1 MATATTSAANPQLP
15 PPLTVTAQ
23 DRLLATCPCLNV
35 KLHLATAPEDNSSLA
50 GKEFKLGLAGV
61 FVEQKILCSLS
72 ISNDQAIVRCANCD
86 HDVYT
91 FQSDIH
97 SVNIESTSL
106 VFVANSMPL
115 LPSNGIVVPLE
126 GIVTGKDI
134 AALLTSPHYSM
145 AFRLVLSPSTLS
157 PSEPSPATFTPD
169 QPLSATSTTPRI
181 QQSETSYRP
190 HLDKVRSIL
199 DQELEVNL
207 NAQQQRTEARIE
219 AYKSQQLMALKQSI
233 ENTRRD
239 KERLWAIIQ
248 DRVPSPP
255 TASSLA
261 TGDPGSGDADGSL
274 DANGTY
280 PFDIPNTLPI
290 RLTSASRVDGTHSSF
305 LDKRKASISDA
316 AMSLQ
321 FREFDHRLVSNS
333 LRRQSLAPLP
343 STTDAMAE
351 LTLNNTTANAASER
365 TPLSASQASPG
376 SGDSDDVA
384 GSPTTKAKKKVTIAD
399 DVKSVSIVEPEKADD
414 YSDLEGEEDE
424 DDDDGVVFDL
434 DEELGFDDEAT
445 GGLGDDI
452 DDEQDESDNDEDE
465 VGPSTNGHGIS
476 IKVSSSIPTKSGM
489 IVGSLRANYLKRQK
503 GLEVHRRNLNDSSAD
518 FDSDDDDDDN
528 SALAAAPTAF
538 FGTSLP
544 IQIQPRAASQLP
556 PPPARTSAIAS
567 SLAMPPGSSPAAA
580 MLQRRLSRAF
590 GAEVIPENNGIGN
603 VHTQRPPTS
612 GLGGSFRDVSSSASA
627 SAQPLLG
634 ATPGT
639 LIIDPLML
647 LEEEHDNDDRQDR
660 LRKHRQPFSAI
671 NHRRD
676 QEKSKQEQKIQETAA
691 SWSQRAAASS
701 HVSEEDDFE
710 PPHLYSARTYVG
722 STPWEMP
729 TRITVKSGGMQRE
742 GSHLDKQIALEMA
755 KELEKERLEAA
766 AAVVAAGADDSL
778 LLSAAVVSGLHRLV
792 EKIDETE
799 EEVDEEDQASATAR
813 KQAEELASL
822 HSSSSQH
829 PFDTEER

>member
-1 MATATTSAANPQLP
+1 MATATTSTAANPHP
-15 PPLTVTAQ
+15 PPLPTVTAQ
-23 DRLLATCPCLNV
+23 DRLLAACPCLNV
-35 KLHLATAPEDNSSLA
+35 KLHIATAPEEQSSLA
-50 GKEFKLGLAGV
+50 GKELKLGLAGV
-61 FVEQKILCSLS
+61 SVEQKILCSLS
-72 ISNDQAIVRCANCD
+72 ISKDQAIVRCANCD

-91 FQSDIH
+91 FQSDIN

-106 VFVANSMPL
+106 VFVASSVPFS
-115 LPSNGIVVPLE
+115 PSNGIVVPSE

-134 AALLTSPHYSM
+134 AALLNSPHYSV
-145 AFRLVLSPSTLS
+145 AFRLVLAPSTLS
-157 PSEPSPATFTPD
+157 PTETQTATFTPD
-169 QPLSATSTTPRI
+169 QPLSATSTAPRI
-181 QQSETSYRP
+181 QQSETPYRP

-199 DQELEVNL
+199 EKELEVNL

-239 KERLWAIIQ
+239 KERLWARIQ
-248 DRVPSPP
+248 DRVASPP
-255 TASSLA
+255 HASSLA

-274 DANGTY
+274 DANGAH

-290 RLTSASRVDGTHSSF
+290 RLTSASRVDGAHSSF
-305 LDKRKASISDA
+305 LDRRKASNSDA

-321 FREFDHRLVSNS
+321 FKEFDHRLASNS

-351 LTLNNTTANAASER
+351 LTLNNTTANAATER
-365 TPLSASQASPG
+365 TPLSTSQASPR
-376 SGDSDDVA
+376 SVDSDVP
-384 GSPTTKAKKKVTIAD
+384 GSPTTKSKKKVTIAEN
-399 DVKSVSIVEPEKADD
+399 VKSVSIVEPEKDE
-414 YSDLEGEEDE
+414 YSDLEGEAE
-424 DDDDGVVFDL
+424 DDDDEGVVFDL
-434 DEELGFDDEAT
+434 DEELGFDDDAAYVQYGE
-445 GGLGDDI
+445 I
-452 DDEQDESDNDEDE
+452 DDDQDESDNEEDGA
-465 VGPSTNGHGIS
+465 GPSTDGHGIN
-476 IKVSSSIPTKSGM
+476 IKLSSSIPAKSGM
-489 IVGSLRANYLKRQK
+489 VVGSLRANYLKRQK
-503 GLEVHRRNLNDSSAD
+503 GLEVHRRNLNDSLAD
-518 FDSDDDDDDN
+518 FGSDDDEDDD
-528 SALAAAPTAF
+528 ALSAAPAAF

-580 MLQRRLSRAF
+580 MLQRRLSRAY
-590 GAEVIPENNGIGN
+590 GAETIPENTGNSNGQA
-603 VHTQRPPTS
+603 QRTPTS
-612 GLGGSFRDVSSSASA
+612 GLGGSFRDVSSISA

-676 QEKSKQEQKIQETAA
+676 QEKSQQEQKIQETAA
-691 SWSQRAAASS
+691 SWSQRVAAPS
-701 HVSEEDDFE
+701 HVSEEEDFE

-742 GSHLDKQIALEMA
+742 GSHLDKQIAFEMA

-766 AAVVAAGADDSL
+766 ATAAAAAADESL
-778 LLSAAVVSGLHRLV
+778 LVSAAVISGLHRLV

-799 EEVDEEDQASATAR
+799 EEEDEEDQVEESARRQSAG
-813 KQAEELASL
+813 LASPA
-822 HSSSSQH
+822 SSSQH
-829 PFDTEER
+829 PFDT

>member
-1 MATATTSAANPQLP
+1 MATATTSATANPHP
-15 PPLTVTAQ
+15 PPPPTVTAQ
-23 DRLLATCPCLNV
+23 NRLLAACPCLNV
-35 KLHLATAPEDNSSLA
+35 KLHLATAPEEHSSLA
-50 GKEFKLGLAGV
+50 GKELKLGLAGV
-61 FVEQKILCSLS
+61 SVEQKILCSLS
-72 ISNDQAIVRCANCD
+72 ISKDQAIVRCANCD

-91 FQSDIH
+91 FQSDIN

-106 VFVANSMPL
+106 VFVASSVPFS
-115 LPSNGIVVPLE
+115 PSNGIVVPSE

-134 AALLTSPHYSM
+134 TALLTSPHYSM
-145 AFRLVLSPSTLS
+145 AFRLVLAPSTLS
-157 PSEPSPATFTPD
+157 PNETQTATFTPD
-169 QPLSATSTTPRI
+169 QPLSATSTAPRI
-181 QQSETSYRP
+181 QQSETPYRP

-199 DQELEVNL
+199 DQELEANL

-219 AYKSQQLMALKQSI
+219 AFKSQQLMALKQSI

-239 KERLWAIIQ
+239 KERLWARIQ
-248 DRVPSPP
+248 DRVTSPP
-255 TASSLA
+255 PASSLS
-261 TGDPGSGDADGSL
+261 TGDPGSGDVDGSS
-274 DANGTY
+274 DANGTH

-290 RLTSASRVDGTHSSF
+290 RLTSASRVDGAHSSF
-305 LDKRKASISDA
+305 LDRRKASISDA

-321 FREFDHRLVSNS
+321 FREFDHRLASNS
-333 LRRQSLAPLP
+333 LRRQSLAPVP

-365 TPLSASQASPG
+365 TPLSISQASSG
-376 SGDSDDVA
+376 LGDSDDIP
-384 GSPTTKAKKKVTIAD
+384 GSPTTKSKKRVTIAED
-399 DVKSVSIVEPEKADD
+399 IRSVSIVEQEKDE
-414 YSDLEGEEDE
+414 YSDLEGEAEE
-424 DDDDGVVFDL
+424 DDDEGVVFDL
-434 DEELGFDDEAT
+434 DEELGFDDDAADAQSSE
-445 GGLGDDI
+445 I
-452 DDEQDESDNDEDE
+452 DDDQDESDNEESDA
-465 VGPSTNGHGIS
+465 GPSTNGHSIS
-476 IKVSSSIPTKSGM
+476 IKVSSSIPAKSGM
-489 IVGSLRANYLKRQK
+489 VVGSLRANYLKRQK
-503 GLEVHRRNLNDSSAD
+503 GLEAHRRNLNDSLAD
-518 FDSDDDDDDN
+518 FNSDDDEDDDAI
-528 SALAAAPTAF
+528 SAAPAAF

-580 MLQRRLSRAF
+580 MLQRRLSRAY
-590 GAEVIPENNGIGN
+590 GAEAVPENAGN
-603 VHTQRPPTS
+603 SNVQAQRAPTS
-612 GLGGSFRDVSSSASA
+612 GLAGSFRDVSSSSVSA

-676 QEKSKQEQKIQETAA
+676 QEKSQQEQKSQETAA
-691 SWSQRAAASS
+691 SWSQRAAAPS

-729 TRITVKSGGMQRE
+729 TRITVKSGGMRE

-766 AAVVAAGADDSL
+766 AAAAAAAADESL
-778 LLSAAVVSGLHRLV
+778 LVSAAVVGGLHRLV
-792 EKIDETE
+792 EKIDEME
-799 EEVDEEDQASATAR
+799 EEVDEEDQAAAAAR
-813 KQAEELASL
+813 RQAAGLASPP
-822 HSSSSQH
+822 SSSQH
-829 PFDTEER
+829 PFDT